1 MKKYPIRILQNV
13 GSISPGGMEALIM
26 NYYRFIDRSK
36 VQFDFMVRLS
46 EQDSNYYEKEILRL
60 GGKVYRL
67 PIYNANTHKLFLAEL
82 YKFFKQNAEYKVIHA
97 HSDIT
102 SVFYLLAAKAAGVP
116 VRIAHSHGTNY
127 DKNWKAMIKMLAKPF
142 LNTCCT
148 HRFAC
153 GKKAGIWLFGKHN
166 KDKVMIMPNAIDTT
180 LFKYNAAIRND
191 VRNELG
197 VSNNFVIG
205 NIAKFGEAKNHD
217 FLIEIF
223 HEIVKLK
230 NNAKLVLVGD
240 GELKTKITKKVSN
253 FGLENKVLFLGVRK
267 DIGRIVNA
275 LDVFLLPSLYEGL
288 PFVLVE
294 AQAAGLKSFVSDAV
308 PVEAKLIDEL
318 YHTIPLAKSAKEWAG
333 IIVNNA
339 QYARAETGEKIISKG
354 YDIKANAKWLEQF
367 YITQYDRVMRK

>member
-13 GSISPGGMEALIM
+13 GSISLGGMEALIM

-46 EQDSNYYEKEILRL
+46 EEDSNYYGKEILRL

-67 PIYNANTHKLFLAEL
+67 PIYNANTHKLFLVEL

-102 SVFYLLAAKAAGVP
+102 SVFYLMAAKAAGVP

-127 DKNWKAMIKMLAKPF
+127 DKNWKAMIKILAKPF

-166 KDKVMIMPNAIDTT
+166 KDSVMIMPNAIDTA

-191 VRNELG
+191 IRNELQ
-197 VSNNFVIG
+197 VNDNFVVG

-240 GELKTKITKKVSN
+240 GELKAKITAKVSN
-253 FGLENKVLFLGVRK
+253 LGLANKVLFLGVRK
-267 DIGRIVNA
+267 DIGRIENA

-294 AQAAGLKSFVSDAV
+294 AQAAGLKCFVSDTV
-308 PVEAKLIDEL
+308 PNDAKLIDEL
-318 YHTIPLAKSAKEWAG
+318 YYTIPLAKSAKEWAG
-333 IIVNNA
+333 IIVDNA
-339 QYARAETGEKIISKG
+339 RYSRADTRERIISKG

-367 YITQYDRVMRK
+367 YITQYESVMRV